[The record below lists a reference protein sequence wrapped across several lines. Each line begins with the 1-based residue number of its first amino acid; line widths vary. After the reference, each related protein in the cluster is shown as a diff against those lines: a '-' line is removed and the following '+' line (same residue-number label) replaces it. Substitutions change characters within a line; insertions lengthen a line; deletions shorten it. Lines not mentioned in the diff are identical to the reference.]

1 MRRENFAPIVTGL
14 LLGGILVFNVV
25 LKRNISYSGVI
36 LPETS
41 IDVSIDDINLNPN
54 VSVNVLIDSGN
65 TILVNIKNSNTVK
78 DIIAW

>member
-1 MRRENFAPIVTGL
+1 
-14 LLGGILVFNVV
+14 
-25 LKRNISYSGVI
+25 